1 MNDSRNPQFGK
12 VYLVGAGPGDPSLIT
27 LKGVECL
34 RQADLVLADYLVNPV
49 LLGYVP
55 PSVEVI
61 RLGHHDQADPIS
73 ADEINARM
81 IAAAR
86 EGKTV
91 VRLKGGDPSVF
102 GRGAEETEA
111 LRQAGIPHRVVPG
124 ITAALAAAAYAEI
137 PITHGESSSAV
148 ALVIAHES
156 RGKKGPALDYAALA
170 DFPGTLVFYM
180 GAASARQWSEALMRR
195 GKSPETPVAIVRRS
209 SWNDQETIRCTL
221 GTVAETIEQTAV
233 RPPTVVFVGPVVA
246 LAPKASW
253 FSQRPLFGV
262 RLLVTRPRHQAES
275 LAERLD
281 ELGAQVSFQPVID
294 ISDPA
299 DWEPVDRALRRLDQY
314 DWLVFSSVNGVSY
327 LLDRLWTIH
336 GDLRKLA
343 CVKLAAI
350 GPGTAEDLSRYR
362 LRADLVPEQY
372 RAEAL
377 AEALAG
383 EAAGQRF
390 LLARA
395 SRGREVLAEGLV
407 RAGGLVDQ
415 IVVYRSSDVA
425 APDPEIAAALAA
437 GQFDWITVTSS
448 AIAQSLARL
457 FGDDLRKARLASI
470 SPVTSETLRRLGH
483 PPAIEAGRYTMEGL
497 VETIV
502 AAQQRGQNVRSE
514 P

>member
-1 MNDSRNPQFGK
+1 MNHSQNTRLGK

-34 RQADLVLADYLVNPV
+34 RRADLVLADYLVNPV
-49 LLGYVP
+49 LLGYAP
-55 PSVEVI
+55 PSADVV
-61 RLGHHDQADPIS
+61 RLGRHDQADPIP

-111 LRQAGIPHRVVPG
+111 LRQADIPHQIVPG
-124 ITAALAAAAYAEI
+124 ITAALAAAATAEI
-137 PITHGESSSAV
+137 PITHGESSPAV

-156 RGKKGPALDYAALA
+156 RGKKGPALDYATLA

-180 GAASARQWSEALMRR
+180 GAASAGQWSDALVRR
-195 GKSPETPVAIVRRS
+195 GKSPETAVAIVRRC

-221 GTVAETIEQTAV
+221 GTVAETIQQRAV
-233 RPPTVVFVGPVVA
+233 RPPTVVFVGPAVA

-262 RLLVTRPRHQAES
+262 RVLVTRPLHQAES

-281 ELGAQVSFQPVID
+281 ELGADISFQPVIE
-294 ISDPA
+294 IADPA
-299 DWEPVDRALRRLDQY
+299 DWGPVDRALRELDQY
-314 DWLVFSSVNGVSY
+314 DWLVFSSANGVCY
-327 LLDRLWTIH
+327 LLDRLWKTH
-336 GDLRKLA
+336 GDLRSLA
-343 CVKLAAI
+343 GVKLAAI
-350 GPGTAEDLSRYR
+350 GPGTAEELARYR
-362 LRADLVPEQY
+362 LRADVVPGQY

-383 EAAGQRF
+383 EAAGRRF

-395 SRGREVLAEGLV
+395 SRGREVLAEGLL

-483 PPAIEAGRYTMEGL
+483 RPAVEATQYTMAGL
-497 VETIV
+497 ATDIAA
-502 AAQQRGQNVRSE
+502 AAQGAGERE
-514 P
+514 